1 MADVRV
7 RVTIDQRAL
16 DRLVRDGGLVGDYME
31 DVAEDA
37 TRKARSRAPISSGE
51 LSRGIDWE
59 LTARRDRVTITVG
72 TTGVDHASYYL
83 LGHAGIPGGKKRP
96 IGAALVGRGVP
107 FGNVNRR
114 PGRRYPGTPAMYTSG
129 AIRGFAG
136 NNVIAQA
143 LDEELA
149 RRGLRGFSATT
160 GLA

>member
-59 LTARRDRVTITVG
+59 MTSARDRCTISVG
-72 TTGVDHASYYL
+72 TSGVPHASHYL
-83 LGHAGIPGGKKRP
+83 LGHAGVPGGKKRP
-96 IGAALVGRGVP
+96 VGAALVARGVP

-114 PGRRYPGTPAMYTSG
+114 PGRRYPGQPSMFTSG
-129 AIRGFAG
+129 PIRGFAG
-136 NNVIAQA
+136 NNIVAQA
-143 LDEELA
+143 VDEELA